1 MTPESSEKR
10 VPLDKW
16 KPIEMQKVL
25 RNKIKINGKQENQWE
40 LL

>member
-16 KPIEMQKVL
+16 ETIEMQEVL
-25 RNKIKINGKQENQWE
+25 QNKIKINGKQENQWE